1 MSPIPST
8 ATLQLFPE
16 PVAGE
21 KADSARLRDAAQQ
34 FEALL
39 IAQLLRSA
47 REAGGPGGW
56 LGSED
61 AASAPLLEMAEQ
73 QVAGLLA
80 TAGGLGLASL
90 VVGGLENKPAERTD
104 MKK

>member
-1 MSPIPST
+1 MSAIASATPTQPIPERVAA
-8 ATLQLFPE
+8 ATP
-16 PVAGE
+16 G
-21 KADSARLRDAAQQ
+21 SARLRDAAQQ

-61 AASAPLLEMAEQ
+61 AASSPLLEMAEQ

-90 VVGGLENKPAERTD
+90 VAGGLQNKPEERTD
-104 MKK
+104 MRK